1 MVRQFLH
8 TQPLQAC
15 KLAAIIVV
23 VSISVAVFGELVS
36 NPSVMSLFLV
46 PLLGLG
52 LVLVIGVETLLA
64 SYRFIRS
71 GESLTDR
78 LLARPVY
85 TLVRGVELVLAL
97 LGVGLFIAVIVALP
111 PGPMAGPGAIGLW
124 MITVG
129 LGVLVVGGSLVRT
142 FAEYYRYRSSTVV

>member
-1 MVRQFLH
+1 MVRQFLR

-36 NPSVMSLFLV
+36 NPNVMSLFLV